1 MGRLGQSITLSLS
14 EQNKESLQEI
24 AQSLGI
30 TWGDKPNI
38 SKLIEAIAQR
48 KLLIAHNNDWSK
60 DLIAALQQAIVCLI
74 DNGKSEDAKI
84 ISELLLKRSE
94 PSAPLRREIERLVET
109 SQKPNWR
116 KRIDTLIYRH
126 QPFQLAYQDAA
137 QRVWSFNICYAH
149 VIQRDRREYLE
160 CWCEKTEGNAD
171 LPALQHNWTL
181 RLDRISD
188 AAISPIETKWRSNLD
203 YLSVEFH
210 LFKGLS
216 FTYEAKPNDTVNEWI
231 PDQLQVRRV
240 VRQISSTFWF
250 FREIWPYGEDCL
262 IVSPLDVHDQ
272 FRSKIQALNQRYIG
286 DS

>member
-38 SKLIEAIAQR
+38 SKLIEAIARR

-60 DLIAALQQAIVCLI
+60 DLITALQQAIVCLI
-74 DNGKSEDAKI
+74 DNGKSEDAQI
-84 ISELLLKRSE
+84 ISKLLLERSE
-94 PSAPLRREIERLVET
+94 PSAPLRREIERLLET

-116 KRIDTLIYRH
+116 KTIDSLIYRH

-149 VIQRDRREYLE
+149 IIQRDHREYLE
-160 CWCEKTEGNAD
+160 CWCEETEGNAD

-188 AAISPIETKWRSNLD
+188 AAITPIKTKWRSNLD
-203 YLSVEFH
+203 YLSVELH
-210 LFKGLS
+210 LFNGLS
-216 FTYEAKPNDTVNEWI
+216 FAYEAEPNDTVNEWI
-231 PDQLQVRRV
+231 PDQPQVRRV

-250 FREIWPYGEDCL
+250 FREILPYGEHCF
-262 IVSPLDVHDQ
+262 IVSPLDVRDQ
-272 FRSKIQALNQRYIG
+272 FRSKLQLLYQRYIG
-286 DS
+286 DP